1 MALADP
7 QVLPT
12 SPDPTDLDR
21 VSAVLGRFASE
32 DTKYQLSVDHSR
44 GNRARHVVKLTQR
57 KIATDPL
64 LPSQNREYTQSVHIV
79 IDHPIQG
86 FSASEIS
93 ELAQVFVDFLDDPAL
108 LSAVVQ
114 GQA

>member
-12 SPDPTDLDR
+12 NPATDLDR
-21 VSAVLGRFASE
+21 VSTALGRFASD
-32 DTKYQLSVDHSR
+32 DTKYELSVDHSR
-44 GNRARHVVKLTQR
+44 GNRLRHVVKLVNR
-57 KIATDPL
+57 KIATDPM

-86 FSASEIS
+86 FSATEITD
-93 ELAQVFVDFLDDPAL
+93 LAEVFTDFVSDPAL
-108 LSAVVQ
+108 LAAVVQ